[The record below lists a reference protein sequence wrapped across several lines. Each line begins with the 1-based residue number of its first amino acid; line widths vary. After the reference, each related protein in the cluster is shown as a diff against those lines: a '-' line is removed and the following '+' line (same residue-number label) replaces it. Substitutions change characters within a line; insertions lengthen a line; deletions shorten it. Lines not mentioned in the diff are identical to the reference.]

1 MSISSPDDVDY
12 IDTESPLIAPKM
24 EEESSSIETVYTPS
38 EKAAIK
44 QRLEQLRSSPSYDAL
59 LSIQRMAK
67 LCQEQTRL
75 RHRIAALENKIEERN
90 HLNRLEMVKLDVLRA
105 EKSKSNENINWITT
119 KSVELDSRLN
129 QLRTEIRETKNKVQD
144 TKTDCLKRGR
154 KILAEYYKIIN
165 GEKIID
171 SISKMTPTIKP
182 VLPEIKCSSKTKKML
197 EENSVILQAQN
208 ISRFLNYTSGI
219 FLYPL
224 RFSANFGN
232 IETHNDSGTHDEAKY
247 ESFTYLDRNAYLL
260 IQSNLFHLEGS
271 RYVKKNSSLEKFLLS
286 SKSDHLN
293 GSALHHRKG
302 ESKMLRN
309 ALFATSSS
317 TSSNSIKAKK
327 REIESDI
334 PDLT

>member
-24 EEESSSIETVYTPS
+24 DEESSSIETVYTPS
-38 EKAAIK
+38 DKVAIK

-59 LSIQRMAK
+59 LSIRRMAK

-75 RHRIAALENKIEERN
+75 KHRIAALENKIEERN
-90 HLNRLEMVKLDVLRA
+90 HFNRLEMVKLDVLRA

-129 QLRTEIRETKNKVQD
+129 QLRTDIRETKNKVQD

-154 KILAEYYKIIN
+154 KILADYYKIIN

-232 IETHNDSGTHDEAKY
+232 IETHNDSVGPDEF

-293 GSALHHRKG
+293 GSGLHHRKG

-309 ALFATSSS
+309 ALFATTS
-317 TSSNSIKAKK
+317 SSNSSCIKAKK

>member
-1 MSISSPDDVDY
+1 
-12 IDTESPLIAPKM
+12 
-24 EEESSSIETVYTPS
+24 
-38 EKAAIK
+38 
-44 QRLEQLRSSPSYDAL
+44 
-59 LSIQRMAK
+59 
-67 LCQEQTRL
+67 
-75 RHRIAALENKIEERN
+75 
-90 HLNRLEMVKLDVLRA
+90 MVKLDVLRA

-182 VLPEIKCSSKTKKML
+182 VLPEIKVQFVKTAIRRMPREYDCIFKWVKCSSKTKKML

-232 IETHNDSGTHDEAKY
+232 IETHNGEFKLEISSFRLFISKIQILVAKMKQNMNLLHILIVMHIFLFNQIY
-247 ESFTYLDRNAYLL
+247 FISKEVVMLKRYHISWLL
-260 IQSNLFHLEGS
+260 ISP
-271 RYVKKNSSLEKFLLS
+271 YV
-286 SKSDHLN
+286 
-293 GSALHHRKG
+293 
-302 ESKMLRN
+302 MW
-309 ALFATSSS
+309 
-317 TSSNSIKAKK
+317 
-327 REIESDI
+327 
-334 PDLT
+334 P